1 MCKKIFSKCVCCEV
15 ESACGYSLKEGV
27 IFVGI
32 TSLVISVVMLFTAIT
47 TLIIITCM
55 KKQFNSNPIVAINL
69 IFGLVA
75 ACLSTYQIII
85 TLLLLWQAVKTKGN
99 IFLCSLWFVSHIS
112 LLTMYFLLFSAE
124 AAVCI
129 VKKRIITAAFTIFI
143 GIIYEAIFIYYAIIV
158 NSYLHSLNQA
168 RYL

>member
-1 MCKKIFSKCVCCEV
+1 
-15 ESACGYSLKEGV
+15 
-27 IFVGI
+27 
-32 TSLVISVVMLFTAIT
+32 MLFTAIT
-47 TLIIITCM
+47 GLLIISCM
-55 KKQFNSNPIVAINL
+55 KTQYNNNPIVAANL

-124 AAVCI
+124 VVVCF
-129 VKKRIITAAFTIFI
+129 VKKRFITAVVTMFI
-143 GIIYEAIFIYYAIIV
+143 GILYEGFYFYYK
-158 NSYLHSLNQA
+158 YF
-168 RYL
+168 

>member
-1 MCKKIFSKCVCCEV
+1 MCLKRFSKCKCCEV
-15 ESACGYSLKEGV
+15 ESVFGHSLKEGV

-32 TSLVISVVMLFTAIT
+32 TSLVISLVMLFTAIT
-47 TLIIITCM
+47 GLLVISCM
-55 KKQFNSNPIVAINL
+55 KKQYNNNPIVATNL

-85 TLLLLWQAVKTKGN
+85 TLLLLWQATKGN

-124 AAVCI
+124 VVVCF
-129 VKKRIITAAFTIFI
+129 VKKRFITAVVTMFI
-143 GIIYEAIFIYYAIIV
+143 GILYEATFIYFAIIV
-158 NSYLHSLNQA
+158 NSYLHSLNQT